1 MSEQDRATT
10 RQAIVG
16 LAFAVFTLAACGA
29 LMTAAV
35 LAHAP
40 AAVLP
45 LLLITC
51 LVGPVLAASEVARW
65 APVLRHGREVE
76 RELRA
81 LDALPETEHPL
92 GL

>member
-1 MSEQDRATT
+1 
-10 RQAIVG
+10 
-16 LAFAVFTLAACGA
+16 
-29 LMTAAV
+29 MTAAV

-45 LLLITC
+45 LLLVTC
-51 LVGPVLAASEVARW
+51 LAGPVLAASEITRW
-65 APVLRHGREVE
+65 APVLRHGRTMK